1 MRCQDLKRR
10 KTIGYKIKLWFLTVT
25 FQDIIHII
33 KIVFSWVFEY
43 VITGLAFVLL
53 LFIIPHFFH

>member
-10 KTIGYKIKLWFLTVT
+10 KTIGYKIKLWFLTIT

-33 KIVFSWVFEY
+33 KIIFSWAFEF
-43 VITGLAFVLL
+43 VIMGLALIL

>member
-33 KIVFSWVFEY
+33 KIVFSWAFEFI
-43 VITGLAFVLL
+43 VMGLALIL

>member
-1 MRCQDLKRR
+1 MRRQDLRRR
-10 KTIGYKIKLWFLTVT
+10 KTIWYKIKLWFLRTT
-25 FQDIIHII
+25 FQDTIYVL
-33 KIVFSWVFEY
+33 KIVFSWVFEF

>member
-1 MRCQDLKRR
+1 MRCQDLRRR
-10 KTIGYKIKLWFLTVT
+10 KTIWYKIKLWFLRTT
-25 FQDIIHII
+25 FQDIIYVL
-33 KIVFSWVFEY
+33 KTVFSWAFEF